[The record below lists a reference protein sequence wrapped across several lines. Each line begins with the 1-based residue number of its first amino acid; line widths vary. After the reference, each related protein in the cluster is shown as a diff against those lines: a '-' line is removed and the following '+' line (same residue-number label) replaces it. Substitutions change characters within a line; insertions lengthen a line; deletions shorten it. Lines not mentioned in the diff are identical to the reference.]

1 MPRVAAVVPA
11 FNEQETLAEVLTV
24 LKSTG
29 HVDEVLVVSD
39 GSTDETVEI
48 ARQLGVKTLHLRRNY
63 GKALAMSI
71 GVAHTDAEIV
81 LFVDGDILNLSEYLL
96 DQLITPVVE
105 GEADMVIGVRHRGWL
120 LDLIHRNFGPLLS
133 GLRCLRREIFESVP
147 EEYLKGYTVETAL
160 NWTCAQLG
168 QRSETVVL
176 PQPAPRGQ
184 GEEARLLDRP
194 QGALRHVQGGVPRL
208 AGADLE
214 APRPAPRRRPG
225 PPRQPGP
232 RVHQLVALLR
242 SAAPT
247 AQLRAC
253 RVAA

>member
-120 LDLIHRNFGPLLS
+120 LDLFHRNFGPLLS

-168 QRSETVVL
+168 QRSETVVFHN
-176 PQPAPRGQ
+176 
-184 GEEARLLDRP
+184 
-194 QGALRHVQGGVPRL
+194 LRHVVKEKKRGFSIGLKARYDMFQAVFL
-208 AGADLE
+208 AWLALTWK
-214 APRPAPRRRPG
+214 RPG
-225 PPRQPGP
+225 LRHAAGQVRPGSP
-232 RVHQLVALLR
+232 V
-242 SAAPT
+242 PEYINW
-247 AQLRAC
+247 
-253 RVAA
+253 